1 MPKRE
6 SLACAISL
14 CSIRRRNEVASE
26 TRMLA
31 RLGRVIYW
39 FTLLLAALVFIAPAV
54 QLVDAWSRKSAP
66 PPEEV
71 DHARVQANNGQYLIS
86 LPSGARY
93 EVSGPNTS
101 EGDETSKALDVL
113 RSQFTKENSSFKES
127 WTSFWLMLAGAVGG
141 AILLIL
147 IGRAIRYVLS
157 NE

>member
-66 PPEEV
+66 PHQKKSTTPEIASADLQAGRLAEV
-71 DHARVQANNGQYLIS
+71 GAGASYLCQS
-86 LPSGARY
+86 SRL
-93 EVSGPNTS
+93 
-101 EGDETSKALDVL
+101 
-113 RSQFTKENSSFKES
+113 NSSQPVTRIDQ
-127 WTSFWLMLAGAVGG
+127 TSVDNLFEKARRSATRSSSGVLGFASAT
-141 AILLIL
+141 A
-147 IGRAIRYVLS
+147 RARA
-157 NE
+157 